1 MQKINKIL
9 VIGATGSIG
18 QYVVTQALEQG
29 YQVRALVRNL
39 RKDYFDER
47 VERFIGDL
55 TLPKT
60 LAGITDGIDAII
72 FTQGNYA
79 DPENVDYQGVKR
91 IIQGLKTPTKLVLM
105 STIYSVLVVPD
116 QRFDNGCAWKRRT
129 ERLVRASGQPYT
141 IVRPSWFDCC
151 AINEQQLFITQGRTN
166 YSLTAKDGGVSR
178 VQLAQTLVQALTEPD
193 AEGKTIELFA
203 QKGART
209 TDFSALFGSAKK
221 DIITSTFD
229 TFYDPNNRPF
239 VREPSFVVQD
249 LHNLQQ
255 NQLNL
260 TI

>member
-9 VIGATGSIG
+9 VVGATGSIG

-79 DPENVDYQGVKR
+79 DSENVDYQGVKR

-178 VQLAQTLVQALTEPD
+178 VQLAQLVQALAEPE
-193 AEGKTIELFA
+193 AESKTIELFA

-239 VREPSFVVQD
+239 VVQD

-255 NQLNL
+255 NQPNL